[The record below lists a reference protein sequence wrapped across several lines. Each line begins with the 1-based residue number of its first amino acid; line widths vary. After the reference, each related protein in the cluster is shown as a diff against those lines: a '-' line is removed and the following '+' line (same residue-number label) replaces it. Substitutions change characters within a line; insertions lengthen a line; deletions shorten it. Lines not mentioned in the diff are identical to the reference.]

1 MITIIARFFVW
12 RKLGNIEYGLI
23 HLVTDRFDYIRS
35 ACFNRDTHVLSI
47 MHPFDFKV
55 IKNFPYI
62 GTLYNCV
69 ITKMI
74 PS

>member
-1 MITIIARFFVW
+1 MTIIIARFFVW

-23 HLVTDRFDYIRS
+23 HWVTDRFDYIRS

-47 MHPFDFKV
+47 MNPFDFKV
-55 IKNFPYI
+55 IKNFTYI
-62 GTLYNCV
+62 GTSYTCV